1 MFIITVYD
9 LTDGREVAQK
19 SKDNFAEAI
28 ETYQR
33 AVQNWREPADE
44 DDFALFDVMMFTGN
58 GDIIFGFGE
67 DI

>member
-1 MFIITVYD
+1 MFIIAVYN

-19 SKDNFAEAI
+19 TKDDFAEAI

-33 AVQNWREPADE
+33 AVRNWREPADE
-44 DDFALFDVMMFTGN
+44 NDFALFDVMMFTGS